1 MICYHGG
8 PTLFQASAMPKNKP
22 PVPRK
27 SSTFEEPDI
36 DALAQVLADLA
47 LAALGGGAAQVDEM
61 TKILRQALRKK
72 QDEVLYGAIELAR
85 FTDPDACRLLRGAIE
100 ENAATLQVRKEGAPD
115 REVDVFMV
123 PLFVRS
129 QGGLVEAEGFQDD
142 AAFAELIDSFAAAGL
157 ESGKAKVVLMRHAY
171 DLDEVDRIAFGDL
184 HDMLREAAASM
195 LDKKIAATPALERSM
210 HGWTGRTF
218 GADDDAMELR
228 FLLGFAL
235 KRADDPFYQPPEDEA
250 GADAYFDARTQRY
263 QAWTASAAPLV
274 ARCLAQDPARLAID
288 FLYQDLF
295 YGAKEQGA
303 AELAMLSTLSAIDA
317 AASGAGLGL
326 DAVAAVVAPID
337 AGDEIALRVC
347 LYAAGGTTAPLATID
362 KRVDLSAD
370 LSAEM
375 DELCD
380 ALAGLGLASLAIA
393 DGFGEDGTPHN
404 AAPFTPAP

>member
-1 MICYHGG
+1 MAARLSY
-8 PTLFQASAMPKNKP
+8 PTSAMPKSKP

-27 SSTFEEPDI
+27 SHTAAEPDI
-36 DALAQVLADLA
+36 DALAQALADLA
-47 LAALGGGAAQVDEM
+47 LAALNGEAAQVDEM
-61 TKILRQALRKK
+61 HRSLRQALRKK

-100 ENAATLQVRKEGAPD
+100 ESAATLQVRKEGAPD
-115 REVDVFMV
+115 REVDAFMV

-129 QGGLVEAEGFQDD
+129 QGGLMEAEGFQDD

-157 ESGKAKVVLMRHAY
+157 ESTRAKVVLMRHAY
-171 DLDEVDRIAFGDL
+171 DLDEIDRIAFGDL

-195 LDKKIAATPALERSM
+195 LDKKIAPTPALERSM

-218 GADDDAMELR
+218 APGDDAMELR
-228 FLLGFAL
+228 FLLGFSL
-235 KRADDPFYQPPEDEA
+235 KRADDPFYQPPLDEA
-250 GADAYFDARTQRY
+250 GADAYFDARMQRY

-274 ARCLAQDPARLAID
+274 ARCLAQDPARLRID

-303 AELAMLSTLSAIDA
+303 AELAMLATLSGIESALADA
-317 AASGAGLGL
+317 GQAAGN
-326 DAVAAVVAPID
+326 VAAVVAPID
-337 AGDEIALRVC
+337 GGDAIALRVS
-347 LYAAGGTTAPLATID
+347 LYVGGAAAPLATVD
-362 KRVDLSAD
+362 KDVDLSAD

-380 ALAGLGLASLAIA
+380 ALAGLGFASLAIA
-393 DGFGEDGTPHN
+393 DGFDEAGAAQG
-404 AAPFTPAP
+404 AAPFTPA

>member
-1 MICYHGG
+1 MAARPLY
-8 PTLFQASAMPKNKP
+8 QSSAMPKSKP

-27 SSTFEEPDI
+27 SHAVAEPDI
-36 DALAQVLADLA
+36 DALAQALADLA
-47 LAALGGGAAQVDEM
+47 LAALNGEAAQVDEM
-61 TKILRQALRKK
+61 HRSLRQALRKK

-100 ENAATLQVRKEGAPD
+100 ESAATLQVRKEGAPD
-115 REVDVFMV
+115 REVDAFMV

-157 ESGKAKVVLMRHAY
+157 ESAKAKVVLMRHAY
-171 DLDEVDRIAFGDL
+171 DLDEIDRIAFGDL

-195 LDKKIAATPALERSM
+195 LDKKIAPTPALERSM
-210 HGWTGRTF
+210 HGWTGRIF
-218 GADDDAMELR
+218 APGDDAMELR

-235 KRADDPFYQPPEDEA
+235 KRADDPFYQPPLDEA
-250 GADAYFDARTQRY
+250 GADAYFDARMGRY

-274 ARCLAQDPARLAID
+274 ARCLAQDPARLGID

-303 AELAMLSTLSAIDA
+303 AELAMLATLSSIDTALADAGQA
-317 AASGAGLGL
+317 AGN
-326 DAVAAVVAPID
+326 VAAVVAPID
-337 AGDEIALRVC
+337 GGDAIALRVS
-347 LYAAGGTTAPLATID
+347 LYVGGAAPPLATID
-362 KRVDLSAD
+362 KDVDLSAD

-380 ALAGLGLASLAIA
+380 ALAGLGFASLAIA
-393 DGFGEDGTPHN
+393 DGFDEAGAALG
-404 AAPFTPAP
+404 AAPLTPG

>member
-1 MICYHGG
+1 
-8 PTLFQASAMPKNKP
+8 MPKSKP

-27 SSTFEEPDI
+27 SSTFVEPDI

-47 LAALGGGAAQVDEM
+47 LAALNGGEANVDEM
-61 TKILRQALRKK
+61 NRTLRQALRKK

-85 FTDPDACRLLRGAIE
+85 FTDPDACRLLRSAIE
-100 ENAATLQVRKEGAPD
+100 ESAATLQVRKEGAPD
-115 REVDVFMV
+115 REVDAFMV

-129 QGGLVEAEGFQDD
+129 RGGLVEAEGFQDD
-142 AAFAELIDSFAAAGL
+142 AAFAELVDSFAEAGL
-157 ESGKAKVVLMRHAY
+157 ESKKARVVLMRHAY
-171 DLDEVDRIAFGDL
+171 DLDEIDRIAFGDL

-195 LDKKIAATPALERSM
+195 LDKKIVPAPALERSM

-218 GADDDAMELR
+218 ALDDDAMELR

-235 KRADDPFYQPPEDEA
+235 KRADDAFYVPPADEA
-250 GADAYFDARTQRY
+250 GADAYFEERMARY
-263 QAWTASAAPLV
+263 QAWTATAGPLV
-274 ARCLAQDPARLAID
+274 ARCLAPDPARLAID

-317 AASGAGLGL
+317 ALAGVNRAASQAS
-326 DAVAAVVAPID
+326 AVAAPVDGGDAIVLRVALF
-337 AGDEIALRVC
+337 AGD
-347 LYAAGGTTAPLATID
+347 APAPFATVD
-362 KRVDLSAD
+362 KDVDLSAD

-380 ALAGLGLASLAIA
+380 ALASVGFLSVAIA
-393 DGFGEDGTPHN
+393 TGFNADGSAQE
-404 AAPFTPAP
+404 AAPFLPA

>member
-1 MICYHGG
+1 MA
-8 PTLFQASAMPKNKP
+8 ASAIHPPHAMPKSKP

-27 SSTFEEPDI
+27 SSTFVEPDI

-47 LAALGGGAAQVDEM
+47 LAALNGGAAQRDEM
-61 TKILRQALRKK
+61 NKTLRQALRKK

-100 ENAATLQVRKEGAPD
+100 ESAATLQVRKEGAPD
-115 REVDVFMV
+115 REVDAFMV

-142 AAFAELIDSFAAAGL
+142 AAFAALIASFAAAGL
-157 ESGKAKVVLMRHAY
+157 ESAKAKVVLMRHAY
-171 DLDEVDRIAFGDL
+171 DLDEIDRIAFGDL

-195 LDKKIAATPALERSM
+195 LDKKIAPTPALERSM
-210 HGWTGRTF
+210 HGWSGRAFAPQDET
-218 GADDDAMELR
+218 MELR

-235 KRADDPFYQPPEDEA
+235 KRADDPFYVPPADEA
-250 GADAYFDARTQRY
+250 AADAYFEARMGRY
-263 QAWTASAAPLV
+263 QAWTASAASLV
-274 ARCLAQDPARLAID
+274 ASCLAADPSRLAID

-303 AELAMLSTLSAIDA
+303 AELAMLSTLSEIDA
-317 AASGAGLGL
+317 ALLEAKLDASGANG
-326 DAVAAVVAPID
+326 VAAPVDGGD
-337 AGDEIALRVC
+337 AIVLRVC
-347 LYAAGGTTAPLATID
+347 LYRADQPAPFATVD
-362 KRVDLSAD
+362 KAVDLSAD

-380 ALAGLGLASLAIA
+380 ALASLGLASVAIA
-393 DGFGEDGTPHN
+393 DGFNEDGAAQN
-404 AAPFTPAP
+404 AAPFVPA

>member
-1 MICYHGG
+1 
-8 PTLFQASAMPKNKP
+8 MPKNKP

-47 LAALGGGAAQVDEM
+47 LAALNGGSGQVDEM
-61 TKILRQALRKK
+61 TKMLRQALRKK

-142 AAFAELIDSFAAAGL
+142 AAFAALLDSFAAAGL
-157 ESGKAKVVLMRHAY
+157 ESPKAKVVLMRHAY

-184 HDMLREAAASM
+184 HDMLREAATSM
-195 LDKKIAATPALERSM
+195 LDKKITATPALERSM

-218 GADDDAMELR
+218 APGDDAMELR

-235 KRADDPFYQPPEDEA
+235 KRADDPFYQPPADEA
-250 GADAYFDARTQRY
+250 GADAFFDARTQRY

-295 YGAKEQGA
+295 YGAREQGA
-303 AELAMLSTLSAIDA
+303 AELAMLATLSSIDA
-317 AASGAGLGL
+317 SVAAAGHAPASL
-326 DAVAAVVAPID
+326 AVVAAPVD
-337 AGDEIALRVC
+337 GGDEIVLRVC
-347 LYAAGGTTAPLATID
+347 LYAAGSTAPFATVD
-362 KRVDLSAD
+362 KQVDLSAD

-380 ALAGLGLASLAIA
+380 ALAGLGFASLAIA
-393 DGFGEDGTPHN
+393 DGFREDGSAVN
-404 AAPFTPAP
+404 AAPFTPL

>member
-1 MICYHGG
+1 MAAFVTY
-8 PTLFQASAMPKNKP
+8 PYRAMPKNKP

-27 SSTFEEPDI
+27 SSTFVEPDI

-47 LAALGGGAAQVDEM
+47 LAALNGAAANVDEM
-61 TKILRQALRKK
+61 NKTLRQALRKK

-100 ENAATLQVRKEGAPD
+100 ESSATLQVRKEGAPD
-115 REVDVFMV
+115 REVDAFMV

-142 AAFAELIDSFAAAGL
+142 AAFVALIDSFKAAGL
-157 ESGKAKVVLMRHAY
+157 ESDKAKVVLMRHAY
-171 DLDEVDRIAFGDL
+171 DLDEIDRIAFGDL

-195 LDKKIAATPALERSM
+195 LDKKIAPTPALERSM
-210 HGWTGRTF
+210 HGWSERNL
-218 GADDDAMELR
+218 APQDDALQLR

-235 KRADDPFYQPPEDEA
+235 KRADDPFYLPPGDEQA
-250 GADAYFDARTQRY
+250 ADAYFDARAVRY

-274 ARCLAQDPARLAID
+274 ARCLAADPGRLAID

-303 AELAMLSTLSAIDA
+303 AELAILATITGIDTALA
-317 AASGAGLGL
+317 AAGCAAGQAR
-326 DAVAAVVAPID
+326 AVAAPVD
-337 AGDEIALRVC
+337 GGDTIVLRVA
-347 LYAAGGTTAPLATID
+347 LYQDAAGGPFATVD
-362 KRVDLSAD
+362 KPVDLSAD
-370 LSAEM
+370 LNAEM

-380 ALAGLGLASLAIA
+380 ALASLGLASVAIA
-393 DGFGEDGTPHN
+393 DGFSEDGAAQG
-404 AAPFTPAP
+404 AAPFVPA